1 MIVED
6 YIYQKIDKP
15 LFHLIGET
23 ADELGLET
31 YVVGGFVRD
40 LFLSRPSKDIDV
52 VSVGRGIELAEA
64 VAKRLKGS
72 HLSVFARLK
81 SSTKAQRLSL
91 SVLGVRVIARTAVN
105 PLSKMVL
112 CKKTKSVETLPSM
125 HSLSVLIKTASAN
138 SLTLSMDSRIWI
150 I

>member
-40 LFLSRPSKDIDV
+40 LFLARPSKDIDV

-64 VAKRLKGS
+64 VAKRLKALTYLFL
-72 HLSVFARLK
+72 HALARLK
-81 SSTKAQRLSL
+81 
-91 SVLGVRVIARTAVN
+91 
-105 PLSKMVL
+105 
-112 CKKTKSVETLPSM
+112 
-125 HSLSVLIKTASAN
+125 
-138 SLTLSMDSRIWI
+138 
-150 I
+150 

>member
-40 LFLSRPSKDIDV
+40 LSFLVRAKILMSFPLV
-52 VSVGRGIELAEA
+52 VASNLP
-64 VAKRLKGS
+64 RLS
-72 HLSVFARLK
+72 LSILRALTYLFLHALARLK

-91 SVLGVRVIARTAVN
+91 SELGVRAIARTAVN
-105 PLSKMVL
+105 LLSKMVRF
-112 CKKTKSVETLPSM
+112 KKTKSVETLPSRY
-125 HSLSVLIKTASAN
+125 LS
-138 SLTLSMDSRIWI
+138 
-150 I
+150 